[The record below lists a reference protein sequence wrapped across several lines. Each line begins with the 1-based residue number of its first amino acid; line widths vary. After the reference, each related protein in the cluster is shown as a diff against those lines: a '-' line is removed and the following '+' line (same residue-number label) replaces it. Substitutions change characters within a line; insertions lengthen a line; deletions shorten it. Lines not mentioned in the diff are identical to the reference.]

1 MCQPLP
7 NIYLTADLQIF
18 DKKGR
23 VEMIYLLED
32 DNSIRKLVSYTLNN
46 SGMQSRD
53 FGLPSEF
60 WAAMKENLPNL
71 ILLDIMLPEE
81 DGLSILSKL
90 RKNPDTAR
98 IPVIMLTAKATEFDK
113 VIGLDTGADDYIAK
127 PFGMMELISRIKAV
141 LRRTQK
147 SENLD
152 EYQVGSLYVCP
163 TKHIVKVDGLT
174 VSLSL
179 KEFNLLCLLVKKN
192 GCVVTRDEILNT
204 IWGYSFD
211 GENRTVDVH
220 IRKLRQKLGEAGN
233 CIETVKGVGYK
244 IGAEGNV

>member
-1 MCQPLP
+1 
-7 NIYLTADLQIF
+7 
-18 DKKGR
+18 
-23 VEMIYLLED
+23 MIYLLED

-46 SGMQSRD
+46 NGMEAVD
-53 FGLPSEF
+53 FALPSEF
-60 WAAMKENLPNL
+60 WAAVKNLVPDL

-90 RKNPDTAR
+90 RSNPKTAKT
-98 IPVIMLTAKATEFDK
+98 PVIMLTAKSSEFDK
-113 VIGLDTGADDYIAK
+113 VIGLDNGADDYIAK

-141 LRRTQK
+141 LRRSDKQIGCM
-147 SENLD
+147 
-152 EYQVGSLYVCP
+152 EYRVGKIYVCP
-163 TKHIVKVDGLT
+163 SKHIVKVDDLT
-174 VSLSL
+174 VGLSL
-179 KEFNLLCLLVKKN
+179 KEFNLLCLLVEKN

-204 IWGYSFD
+204 VWGYSFD

-244 IGAEGNV
+244 IGV

>member
-1 MCQPLP
+1 
-7 NIYLTADLQIF
+7 
-18 DKKGR
+18 
-23 VEMIYLLED
+23 MIYLLED

-46 SGMQSRD
+46 NGMESSD
-53 FGLPSEF
+53 FAVPSEF
-60 WAAMKENLPNL
+60 WAAMNDKLPNL

-90 RKNPDTAR
+90 RKNPDTAK

-113 VIGLDTGADDYIAK
+113 VIGLDMGADDYIAK

-141 LRRTQK
+141 LRRTEK
-147 SENLD
+147 RENLV
-152 EYQVGSLYVCP
+152 EYQAGSLYVCP
-163 TKHIVKVDGLT
+163 SKHIVKVNGVT
-174 VSLSL
+174 VVLSL
-179 KEFNLLCLLVKKN
+179 KEFNLLCLLFEKN

-220 IRKLRQKLGEAGN
+220 IRKLRIKLGDAGN

-244 IGAEGNV
+244 IGAGKNV

>member
-1 MCQPLP
+1 
-7 NIYLTADLQIF
+7 
-18 DKKGR
+18 
-23 VEMIYLLED
+23 MIYLLED

-46 SGMQSRD
+46 NGMESKD
-53 FGLPSEF
+53 FAVPSEF
-60 WAAMKENLPNL
+60 WAAMKENTPGL

-141 LRRTQK
+141 LRRTNETESFK
-147 SENLD
+147 
-152 EYQVGSLYVCP
+152 EYQVGSIYVCP
-163 TKHIVKVDGLT
+163 SKHIVKVNGLT

-179 KEFNLLCLLVKKN
+179 KEFNLLCLLVEKN
-192 GCVVTRDEILNT
+192 GCVVNRDEILNAV
-204 IWGYSFD
+204 WGYSFD

-220 IRKLRQKLGEAGN
+220 IRKLRQKLGDAGN

-244 IGAEGNV
+244 IGVSGNV